1 MRVILNKFC
10 KIFPRRF
17 FIFLIFI
24 SNFATINQVYSS
36 IDLNK
41 NEQFSSKVIF
51 DENEN
56 INSDYYILDSGDVIF
71 INFLG
76 APFLSNTATI
86 NQEGVINL
94 PELNKLLVS
103 GYTIREL
110 EKYLTDQYKEII
122 FDPEI
127 NISIIKY
134 RPVEVFVKGEVKRPG
149 LYNFASTKSGLNLS
163 SFSFEIENKIPLT
176 ETNPNTDFKK
186 ITLYDVLQ
194 KANGVTNYADLTKV
208 EVIRKNSNS
217 QGGGKIKTEINLLSV
232 LIEGNQD
239 SNIRIY
245 DGDLI
250 IANRGERMIKEQILS
265 INKSNLSPSIITV
278 FITGNVVQPGAFE
291 LLQGSSLTQ
300 AIAST
305 GGKKLMTGKIE
316 FIRFNDDGTNIR
328 KTFSYDPNAPINSE
342 RNPILMTGDIVNV
355 NKTTFGNATEVIT
368 EVSSP
373 ILGIFGIYKILAD

>member
-10 KIFPRRF
+10 KTFPRRF

-24 SNFATINQVYSS
+24 SNFATINQVFSS
-36 IDLNK
+36 IDLNE
-41 NEQFSSKVIF
+41 NEQFSSKIIF

-76 APFLSNTATI
+76 APFLSNTVTI

-149 LYNFASTKSGLNLS
+149 LYNFASTESGLNLS

-217 QGGGKIKTEINLLSV
+217 QGGGKIKTEINLLSL

>member
-24 SNFATINQVYSS
+24 SNFATINQVFSS
-36 IDLNK
+36 IDLNN

-76 APFLSNTATI
+76 APFLSNTVTI

-149 LYNFASTKSGLNLS
+149 LYNFASTESGLNLS

-217 QGGGKIKTEINLLSV
+217 QGGGKIKTEINLLSL

>member
-24 SNFATINQVYSS
+24 SNFATINQVFSS
-36 IDLNK
+36 IDLNE
-41 NEQFSSKVIF
+41 NEQFSSKIIF

-76 APFLSNTATI
+76 APFLSNTVTI

-149 LYNFASTKSGLNLS
+149 LYNFASTESGLNLS

-217 QGGGKIKTEINLLSV
+217 QGGGKIKTEINLLSL